1 MSLLFTES
9 LYVRHVSVEAGEVK
23 MEDFK
28 SLPRRQKG
36 GESQGGDGRQS
47 GKSGKS
53 RLPIR
58 RGGSQPVRRS
68 REGQTQGVVE
78 ARWSSCKTLP
88 LPQKYLVHSPVRRPT
103 AEHVR
108 WSLSSDW
115 GDGEPLKP
123 IAMATGMTLVKV
135 ESGVLFRL

>member
-1 MSLLFTES
+1 M
-9 LYVRHVSVEAGEVK
+9 EAGEVK
-23 MEDFK
+23 MEGFK
-28 SLPRRQKG
+28 SLPLRQKG
-36 GESQGGDGRQS
+36 EERQGGQQ
-47 GKSGKS
+47 GKGGKS

-58 RGGSQPVRRS
+58 RGGSQPVRKS
-68 REGQTQGVVE
+68 REGQTRGVVE

-103 AEHVR
+103 TDHVR

-123 IAMATGMTLVKV
+123 ITMATGMTLVKIDRV
-135 ESGVLFRL
+135 QCT